1 MVATGQFHASRRRSP
16 RSLDFD
22 RRALAE
28 RNRLRTY
35 SCTCGNQLFYDNSR
49 CLRCDSELAFCPACR
64 RLAPL
69 TLEPTGLYRCG
80 HVDCGAELI
89 KCDNYRRHQVCNRA
103 IRWRAHGGLQE
114 RLCDCCRY
122 NRVIPDL
129 SAPGNL
135 DRWRRL
141 EAAKRRMF
149 YGLDLLGLRYGT
161 AEDGFSPPLSFE
173 FKADAGEGEDRAAGQ
188 PVMTGHSNGCITIN
202 IREADDAEREKL
214 RVQFGED
221 QRTLLGHF
229 RHEMGHFYWEL
240 LVRGRV
246 EDECKAVFGDHRQ
259 PTYAEALERHYRT
272 GPPGDWRQRYVSA
285 YATMHPWEDFAETF
299 STFLDM
305 VCLLDTAHHLRFSEI
320 DPASRPPIDAMVL
333 QYQRMGIALNE
344 MNRALG
350 LGDAVPIVPA
360 SPVVEKLRFIHR
372 LAFAG

>member
-1 MVATGQFHASRRRSP
+1 M
-16 RSLDFD
+16 
-22 RRALAE
+22 
-28 RNRLRTY
+28 RTY
-35 SCTCGNQLFYDNSR
+35 SCTCGNPLYYENTR
-49 CLRCDSELAFCPACR
+49 CLRCGAELAFCPACR

-129 SAPGNL
+129 STPGNL

-149 YGLDLLGLRYGT
+149 YGLDLLGLRYGK

-173 FKADAGEGEDRAAGQ
+173 FKADASDGGAVAGR
-188 PVMTGHSNGCITIN
+188 PVLTGHASGCVTIN
-202 IREADDAEREKL
+202 IGEADDAEREKL

-229 RHEMGHFYWEL
+229 RHEMGHYYWEL
-240 LVRGRV
+240 LVRGRA
-246 EDECKAVFGDHRQ
+246 EDECKAAFGDHDQ
-259 PTYAEALERHYRT
+259 SSYAQALERHYQA

-305 VCLLDTAHHLRFSEI
+305 VCLLDTARHLGFCEI
-320 DPASRPPIDAMVL
+320 DVASRPAADVMTVE
-333 QYQRMGIALNE
+333 YQRLGMALNE
-344 MNRALG
+344 MNRAVG
-350 LGDAVPIVPA
+350 LGDAVSIVLA
-360 SPVVEKLRFIHR
+360 APVVEKLRFIRR
-372 LAFAG
+372 LVFAELT

>member
-1 MVATGQFHASRRRSP
+1 M
-16 RSLDFD
+16 
-22 RRALAE
+22 
-28 RNRLRTY
+28 RTY
-35 SCTCGNQLFYDNSR
+35 SCACGNQLYFENSR

-64 RLAPL
+64 CLAPL
-69 TLEPTGLYRCG
+69 ALEPTGLYRCG
-80 HVDCGAELI
+80 HSGCGAELI

-103 IRWRAHGGLQE
+103 IRWRALGGPQE

-129 SAPGNL
+129 SEAGNL
-135 DRWRRL
+135 NRWRRL

-149 YGLDLLGLRYGT
+149 YGLDLLGLRYGK
-161 AEDGFSPPLSFE
+161 AEDGFAPPLSFE
-173 FKADAGEGEDRAAGQ
+173 FKADAREGEAQAAVCR
-188 PVMTGHSNGCITIN
+188 PVLTGHSNGCITIN

-229 RHEMGHFYWEL
+229 RHEMGHYYWEV
-240 LVRGRV
+240 LVRGRA

-272 GPPGDWRQRYVSA
+272 GPPSDWRQRYASA

-305 VCLLDTAHHLRFSEI
+305 ICLLDTAHHLGFSEAE
-320 DPASRPPIDAMVL
+320 PALRPPIDAMVP
-333 QYQRMGIALNE
+333 QYQRMGTALNE

-350 LGDAVPIVPA
+350 LGDAVPIVLA
-360 SPVVEKLRFIHR
+360 APVVEKLRFIHR
-372 LAFAG
+372 LIFAG